1 MVKMTPEEWQQVGEA
16 ILVWSGWGR
25 SSWPARNDELV
36 TKRVG
41 RETAATL
48 LPLIRQVRDA
58 FYASD
63 ARHTAADLAE
73 MARGGAGAALRRRSR
88 SRARPAAAGA
98 PLRSAPSPVRS

>member
-1 MVKMTPEEWQQVGEA
+1 MVKMTPEEWQRVGEA

-25 SSWPARNDELV
+25 SSWPSRNDELV
-36 TKRVG
+36 AKCFG

-48 LPLIRQVRDA
+48 LPLIRQLEDE

-73 MARGGAGAALRRRSR
+73 MASISSQQFVAKYPELPDDAVRAL
-88 SRARPAAAGA
+88 AWCYTFDYK
-98 PLRSAPSPVRS
+98 